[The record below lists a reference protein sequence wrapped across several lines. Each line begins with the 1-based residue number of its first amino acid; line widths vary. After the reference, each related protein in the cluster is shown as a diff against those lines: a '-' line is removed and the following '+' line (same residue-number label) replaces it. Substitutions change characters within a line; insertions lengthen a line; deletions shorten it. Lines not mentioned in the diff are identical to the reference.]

1 MYNIVCNF
9 VHAQNVSY
17 AHLCFE
23 ERLSNSATKDKVGG
37 KAYCVTDPNPPVL
50 YGDVYR
56 LLSTLVGEATPV
68 RFRSI
73 PGLPILLL
81 AYVVEAYTILRVR
94 WGVLGRVLPALKGD
108 LALVQPAMFNMA
120 TVNVVYVDE
129 AAKRELGYVAPIDT
143 LSGFCM
149 AVSDWNGRVVEE
161 EARERVERERRALQA
176 VREVK
181 GGKDVLGLP
190 EARKLVWM
198 GMDLSGTNL

>member
-1 MYNIVCNF
+1 MYDIVCNF
-9 VHAQNVSY
+9 VHAQNVSL

-23 ERLSNSATKDKVGG
+23 ERLINNDTKDKVGG

-50 YGDVYR
+50 YGDVYK
-56 LLSTLVGEATPV
+56 LLSTLVGEKTPV

-73 PGLPILLL
+73 PGLPILLV
-81 AYVVEAYTILRVR
+81 AYVVEVYAIMRVR
-94 WGVLGRVLPALKGD
+94 WGWLGKVLPALKGD

-129 AAKRELGYVAPIDT
+129 AARRELGYVAPIDT

-149 AVSDWNGRVVEE
+149 AVGDWNAKVVEE
-161 EARERVERERRALQA
+161 EEKERVGREERALQA

-190 EARKLVWM
+190 EAKKLVWM